1 MQKTLTLRIYQSVG
15 SLKKKSKNT
24 AATQMVRHP
33 ELVSGSIV
41 QSEMLKQVQHDV
53 VGRQQRTKTVTLSS
67 FQGLFIVRS
76 EMLKQVQHDQDVN
89 HTQID

>member
-53 VGRQQRTKTVTLSS
+53 VGRQQRTKTVEAVPKG
-67 FQGLFIVRS
+67 QPLFFIEKRK
-76 EMLKQVQHDQDVN
+76 EFRKRLYK
-89 HTQID
+89 

>member
-41 QSEMLKQVQHDV
+41 
-53 VGRQQRTKTVTLSS
+53 
-67 FQGLFIVRS
+67 RS